1 VLAGAAVGGAALRK
15 NPGGDDE
22 ESGKGGKNKEPAH
35 VHAYTQWETDDQT
48 HIGICECGE
57 TGEEEPHSF
66 DGRTCTVCQKKKPSE
81 GLEFTRS
88 GDCYHVKGIG
98 TCTDTDIVIPATH
111 EGLPVTR
118 IADYAFEFC
127 HNITSV
133 EIPDSVT
140 YIGGWAFWE
149 CNSMTELRLPEF
161 ATISFFAFR
170 DCAAL
175 TQVHLPEY
183 NCMIQRSFIMYRCT
197 QLQEVW
203 VGEGTSTIGEGDF
216 SGCTSLH
223 TIHIP
228 VSVDRIE
235 TKAFMDCTSL
245 THIYYDGTMEQWK
258 AVEKRSTQAWD
269 EFTDWQTNTGDFTVH
284 CTDGDLTGADVI

>member
-1 VLAGAAVGGAALRK
+1 
-15 NPGGDDE
+15 
-22 ESGKGGKNKEPAH
+22 
-35 VHAYTQWETDDQT
+35 
-48 HIGICECGE
+48 
-57 TGEEEPHSF
+57 
-66 DGRTCTVCQKKKPSE
+66 
-81 GLEFTRS
+81 
-88 GDCYHVKGIG
+88 
-98 TCTDTDIVIPATH
+98 
-111 EGLPVTR
+111 
-118 IADYAFEFC
+118 
-127 HNITSV
+127 
-133 EIPDSVT
+133 
-140 YIGGWAFWE
+140 
-149 CNSMTELRLPEF
+149 
-161 ATISFFAFR
+161 
-170 DCAAL
+170 
-175 TQVHLPEY
+175 
-183 NCMIQRSFIMYRCT
+183 MYRCT

-203 VGEGTSTIGEGDF
+203 VGEGTNTIGEGDF